1 MRVYSIIKINLSF
14 AKNILTDDGFN
25 NIQDLT
31 ILLIWINYYRK
42 KKMEVIDTVKM
53 EDRPI
58 EEEKV
63 RISVR
68 YRWFMM
74 A

>member
-1 MRVYSIIKINLSF
+1 
-14 AKNILTDDGFN
+14 
-25 NIQDLT
+25 
-31 ILLIWINYYRK
+31 
-42 KKMEVIDTVKM
+42 MEVIDTVKM